1 LLFDICNLSLFSH
14 LGILNDMIQFI
25 HPHIRIGIVMVTAF
39 LISGLLMN
47 YSVGETETLAPLI
60 QVQSIVGDFSQSLS
74 NSGSSILSSLQSFR
88 LPNLISISPQELKVS
103 PLPAQ
108 EPTPLEWATAPP
120 EEPGVPTS
128 TPAYFPTKSPLP
140 SSRPSIRPT
149 VIGQRPTQPPLPTS
163 SPKPTKTPKPTK
175 IPKPTAIVYPLI
187 TSNVR
192 PGSSLEEIMRDVE
205 KRACVPY
212 KFLMAIRTREGGN
225 KFNNMS
231 ASTTK
236 MYNTLNWWNT
246 TNLTTVCDGLAY
258 SAQTGLVPSDSTGAG
273 QRCEMAIGD
282 QTYDQKIMGIMQIS
296 EEEQSKALKYTVK
309 TIPGKIDRRVLFDNI
324 LIFGIISKN
333 RAGKFPQPSCTNWPQ
348 ETVMEVARIHASGST
363 GSCEY
368 YYSQNGASGN
378 YCKEI
383 WDLYKS
389 FK

>member
-1 LLFDICNLSLFSH
+1 
-14 LGILNDMIQFI
+14 MIQSI
-25 HPHIRIGIVMVTAF
+25 HLRIRIGIVMVSAF

-47 YSVGETETLAPLI
+47 YSVGETETLAPSI
-60 QVQSIVGDFSQSLS
+60 EVQSIVGDFSQSIS
-74 NSGSSILSSLQSFR
+74 NSGSSILASLQSFK
-88 LPNLISISPQELKVS
+88 LPNLISISPPEPEIGPS
-103 PLPAQ
+103 PIQ
-108 EPTPLEWATAPP
+108 EPTPQDQGWTKEPTIGPL
-120 EEPGVPTS
+120 EPGIPTS
-128 TPAYFPTKSPLP
+128 TPATLFPTYSP
-140 SSRPSIRPT
+140 RPSIRPT

-175 IPKPTAIVYPLI
+175 IPKPTAIVYPPI
-187 TSNVR
+187 TSNIR
-192 PGSSLEEIMRDVE
+192 PGSSLEEIFRDVE

-212 KFLMAIRTREGGN
+212 KFLMAIHTKESGN
-225 KFNNMS
+225 KFKNMNT
-231 ASTTK
+231 STTK

-246 TNLTTVCDGLAY
+246 TDIGTVCDGLGY
-258 SAQTGLVPSDSTGAG
+258 WAQTGKIPPDSIGAG
-273 QRCEMAIGD
+273 QTCENAIGD
-282 QTYDQKIMGIMQIS
+282 QSYDQKIMGIMQIS

-333 RAGKFPQPSCTNWPQ
+333 RAGKFPQPSCTDWPQ

-363 GSCEY
+363 GPCEY
-368 YYSQNGASGN
+368 YYSQNKVSGN